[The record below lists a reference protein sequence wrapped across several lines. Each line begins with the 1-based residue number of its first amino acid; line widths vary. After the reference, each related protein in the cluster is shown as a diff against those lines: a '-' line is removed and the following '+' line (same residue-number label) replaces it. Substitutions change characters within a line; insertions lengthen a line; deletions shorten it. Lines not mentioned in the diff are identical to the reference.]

1 MVELEYICLFV
12 DLALWEEPPLQE
24 RPALHFAAREL
35 RSSTNRRRRKSSQ
48 PMETG
53 EVRSLP
59 ALVGR
64 ATVVHVEQPSQS
76 TGQWFDTGAGRPKKE
91 EQRLKPPH
99 RYLD

>member
-1 MVELEYICLFV
+1 MVELEWICLFV

-53 EVRSLP
+53 EVGSLP
-59 ALVGR
+59 HTGR
-64 ATVVHVEQPSQS
+64 QSHSDAYGESFTVYWSV
-76 TGQWFDTGAGRPKKE
+76 D
-91 EQRLKPPH
+91 
-99 RYLD
+99 